1 MGLGLRPAVGMR
13 GARLIGPLLRIDSCP
28 QIHVSESLV
37 PQNGAVPVGSGCP
50 DELHRLGGLNHTH
63 LFLSVL
69 EAGCPRSRCLA
80 CRRRVL
86 ERRRE
91 RDLCAPSSR
100 KDTSPVVGP
109 TRATSSNPH
118 AFGGSQ
124 NPSRRRPDLE
134 MGPLPGQLAE
144 SRRGR
149 AGGGGLI
156 RRGWCPMRR
165 GDLDTAAL
173 EEQAK

>member
-1 MGLGLRPAVGMR
+1 MLIYFSPFWKLGARDR
-13 GARLIGPLLRIDSCP
+13 GAWLADAVSSRGGERGRSACP
-28 QIHVSESLV
+28 
-37 PQNGAVPVGSGCP
+37 P
-50 DELHRLGGLNHTH
+50 
-63 LFLSVL
+63 
-69 EAGCPRSRCLA
+69 
-80 CRRRVL
+80 
-86 ERRRE
+86 
-91 RDLCAPSSR
+91 PSS

-156 RRGWCPMRR
+156 RHGWCPMQR